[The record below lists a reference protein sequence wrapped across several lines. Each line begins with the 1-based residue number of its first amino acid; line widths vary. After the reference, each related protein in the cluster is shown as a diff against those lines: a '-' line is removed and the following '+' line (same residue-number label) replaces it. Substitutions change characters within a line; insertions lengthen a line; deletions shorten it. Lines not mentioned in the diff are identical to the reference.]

1 MRGKR
6 ATWAILI
13 LGIGA
18 IVCALLPGTALAHA
32 LPVTY
37 DPAPGSTLQASPHQ
51 VKITF
56 SEQLNATGS
65 TIVVVNTSNQSVTA
79 APATVQPDQ
88 VTMTVPVALLQ
99 PGTYVVGWRTVSAL
113 DGHQVGGS
121 YFFHVANADGIV
133 PPLTGPLP
141 SGNVLGGGGIATNS
155 NLDLPSILAAL
166 TRFISETALTVLL
179 GIVFWWIFVLP
190 RQAADDTLQM
200 AMRARMPQVADL
212 AVETIVAAT
221 VAEIIMQSIVLGGS
235 WRGAASWPIISSLLS
250 SHYGLFLVARV
261 LLGIAALICIWTP
274 GIPKLIIPAARK
286 TISLIFALVMALAFV
301 FSGHGGA
308 TSSPI
313 GPAIDTVHLLGN
325 GIWLGGLF
333 MLSLIILPV
342 VRHGSLEQRA
352 RYLAQGIPAFSIPAI
367 SGAVLL
373 AITGPLNASVR
384 MTAFSQ
390 LWTTGYGMVLLI
402 KIALFIGMVAISF
415 QHAFRLRPQL
425 AAHLTQGT
433 TREGGRVAVA
443 TPGLMERIE
452 TLVDHVF
459 AWRAAPT
466 AFTALGGSAGAL
478 TGDPAATA
486 APAGVMRG
494 DHQQVEHLTRG
505 IMQRIHLEAGIGL
518 LVLLCAAMLAPL
530 ASTLANT
537 TISTSYGATGGNQAL
552 TATAGDLH
560 VVATVNPGQFGT
572 NTLTLQ
578 ISGANGQPL
587 TSGIVIVTTTMV
599 EMDMGTNQYTL
610 APTSQ
615 PGSYSSQIAFDMP
628 GHWNVQII
636 IHPAATPNISD
647 QAQVTFAVGVGS

>member
-6 ATWAILI
+6 ATWAIWT
-13 LGIGA
+13 LGIGV
-18 IVCALLPGTALAHA
+18 IICALLPGTALAHA

-51 VKITF
+51 VRITF
-56 SEQLNATGS
+56 SEQLNAAGS

-79 APATVQPDQ
+79 GPATVQPDQ
-88 VTMTVPVALLQ
+88 VTMIVPVSLLQ

-113 DGHQVGGS
+113 DGHKVGGS
-121 YFFHVANADGIV
+121 YFFHVANANGIV

-155 NLDLPSILAAL
+155 SLDLPSILAAL

-179 GIVFWWIFVLP
+179 GIIFWWIFVLP
-190 RQAADDTLQM
+190 RQVADDGLQSVV
-200 AMRARMPQVADL
+200 RSRMPQVADL
-212 AVETIVAAT
+212 AIETIVAGT

-235 WRGAASWPIISSLLS
+235 WRGAVSWPIISSLLS
-250 SHYGLFLVARV
+250 SHYGIFLVARV
-261 LLGIAALICIWTP
+261 LLGIAALICIWIP
-274 GIPKLIIPAARK
+274 SIPKLIIPAARM
-286 TISLIFALVMALAFV
+286 TISLLFALTMVLAFV

-313 GPAIDTVHLLGN
+313 GPAIDTMHLLGN

-342 VRHGSLEQRA
+342 IHNGSLEQRA

-402 KIALFIGMVAISF
+402 KIALFIGMIAISY

-425 AAHLTQGT
+425 AAHLTRVG
-433 TREGGRVAVA
+433 TREVGRRVVA
-443 TPGLMERIE
+443 PPNLIGRIE
-452 TLVDHVF
+452 TLVDRVF
-459 AWRAAPT
+459 AWHATPT
-466 AFTALGGSAGAL
+466 AFTSLGGSAAAL
-478 TGDPAATA
+478 TGDQAVSAT
-486 APAGVMRG
+486 PVGVGRS
-494 DHQQVEHLTRG
+494 DHPQVDHLTRG
-505 IMQRIHLEAGIGL
+505 ILQRIQLEAVIGL

-537 TISTSYGATGGNQAL
+537 TISTSYGATGGNQAI

-587 TSGIVIVTTTMV
+587 TQGNVIVTTTMV

-610 APTSQ
+610 TPTAQ
-615 PGSYSSQIAFDMP
+615 PGAYSGQVAFDMP
-628 GHWNVQII
+628 GHWNVHII

-647 QAQVTFAVGVGS
+647 AAQVTFAVGVGN